1 MKRVAVVVVFF
12 LILGTALGA
21 LYRSQRRP
29 EDSGVSPNAILNL
42 AADVQR
48 DLSRVPMHF
57 SRLSDEEEICI
68 GNELANRYISK
79 LPRFTAQEEALQ
91 AYAQRVGGRV
101 ATRAHRRLPYTFHL
115 LPYDALINAFSL
127 PGGHVFVG
135 EGMMNKMTTEDEL
148 ANVLG
153 HEIEHVDH
161 YHCVERVQIEA
172 QLRNFHLE
180 IVGAVLQIPLE
191 VWERGYN
198 KDQEMEADREGMR
211 VAVLAGYSPYGAITL
226 FEKLAEMEKE
236 YGIHAQTPE
245 QELSELARQSLEGYF
260 RSHPQTSERLAQAKN
275 LIAQEHWENRNQQKA
290 FHIEYEVHN
299 GAFVK

>member
-1 MKRVAVVVVFF
+1 MKRVAAVVVFF

-21 LYRSQRRP
+21 LYRSQRCP
-29 EDSGVSPNAILNL
+29 KDPGVSANAILNM

-48 DLSRVPMHF
+48 ELSRLPMHF
-57 SRLSDEEEICI
+57 TRLSDEEEIRI
-68 GNELANRYISK
+68 GNELASRYVSR
-79 LPRFTAQEEALQ
+79 LPKFTAEEEGVQ
-91 AYAQRVGGRV
+91 TYAQRVGGRV
-101 ATRAHRRLPYTFHL
+101 AARAHRQLPFAFHL
-115 LPYDALINAFSL
+115 LPDDALINAFSL

-172 QLRNFHLE
+172 KLRNFHLE

-191 VWERGYN
+191 VWEKGCN
-198 KDQEMEADREGMR
+198 KGQEMEADREGMR
-211 VAVLAGYSPYGAITL
+211 VTVLAGYSPYGAVTL

-236 YGIHAQTPE
+236 YVIRAQTPE
-245 QELSELARQSLEGYF
+245 EEISELARQSLEGYF
-260 RSHPQTSERLAQAKN
+260 RSHPQTSERLA
-275 LIAQEHWENRNQQKA
+275 
-290 FHIEYEVHN
+290 
-299 GAFVK
+299 